1 MSKRDPCM
9 ISTEVSN
16 YPDGT
21 RSREQ
26 IITARTP
33 AEVVATYRML
43 AEIDAKVAAGE
54 AWERIASEA
63 RA

>member
-1 MSKRDPCM
+1 M
-9 ISTEVSN
+9 ISTEVSR
-16 YPDGT
+16 YPDGAVV
-21 RSREQ
+21 REQ

-33 AEVVATYRML
+33 SEVVATYRML

-54 AWERIASEA
+54 ALDRIVSES